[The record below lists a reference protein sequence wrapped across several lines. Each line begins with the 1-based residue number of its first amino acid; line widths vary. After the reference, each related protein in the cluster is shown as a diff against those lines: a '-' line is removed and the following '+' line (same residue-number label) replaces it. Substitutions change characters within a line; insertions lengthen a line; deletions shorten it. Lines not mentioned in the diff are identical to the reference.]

1 MTHRIPLRLLL
12 AGLILT
18 CTVPVNRTASAQPN
32 PANVLMKVEAWVAQN
47 QWTTALHELRQSK
60 IPDEAKLQWLEQK
73 AEEGSGAA
81 QFELA
86 ATLHPRDL
94 ETSLKWYARAVLSS
108 ALDAASC
115 TQPMRYH
122 VMLDRVEPVR
132 TDGIEQPDL
141 LERAIDDAMARPDA
155 MKPTKWSGWVCSARD
170 RLSGET
176 EAASRLEA
184 MKDMA
189 IETKS
194 FKLFAEAARRGR
206 EGNFSITDTGLTLDE
221 NWPRDKGAWIDDG
234 KVAFVASESGLT
246 PIAHR
251 DQEVFVWD
259 NSKKSFQN
267 ITPAE
272 MKANRLCA
280 HRHEITVSLLKRG
293 ESDSDKA
300 AYELKGVYPRLVV
313 VPRATPWYGRSFS
326 SQGPPGCNS
335 SVLPPPGIDRNDV
348 RFLAPEHGYIEAVR
362 DPNSRR
368 TTSTLVRPN
377 GSRVP
382 LADLFISDASNVL
395 GFARWNNE
403 YLLQGTWDAERST
416 FTNRFRRRGEGA
428 VLIWLRPDGVTRK
441 ELIPYGYWDQSQPPS
456 SEYFP
461 SRAGVLGVGRRYERD
476 DRAGFAGLFLFENPV
491 RVTRL
496 LSGIVDV
503 LDADPSGCRV
513 AVGHRQTASQRRAQI
528 KIVELCRGVT

>member
-18 CTVPVNRTASAQPN
+18 CTVSVNRTASAQPN

-206 EGNFSITDTGLTLDE
+206 EGSFAVTDTGLTSTGADPF
-221 NWPRDKGAWIDDG
+221 NKGAWLDDSNAIFIG
-234 KVAFVASESGLT
+234 DNVAAATEHNTGESAFT
-246 PIAHR
+246 WNMAT
-251 DQEVFVWD
+251 
-259 NSKKSFQN
+259 KSYTN
-267 ITPAE
+267 ITPPTMNAFGV
-272 MKANRLCA
+272 CS
-280 HRHEITVSLLKRG
+280 HRG
-293 ESDSDKA
+293 ETTIALIKPSGIEKEA
-300 AYELKGVYPRLVV
+300 QGWELRGTFPDLQLG
-313 VPRATPWYGRSFS
+313 PRATSWKGWPYS
-326 SQGPPGCNS
+326 SERPLGCN
-335 SVLPPPGIDRNDV
+335 LPAPPPRADRTQI
-348 RFLAPEHGYIEAVR
+348 RWLQPEHGYIEAT
-362 DPNSRR
+362 PGHPWWLA
-368 TTSTLVRPN
+368 TTTLVKRDGTRIALPEVFLTG
-377 GSRVP
+377 GSLIRAFAP
-382 LADLFISDASNVL
+382 WKDA
-395 GFARWNNE
+395 
-403 YLLQGTWDAERST
+403 YLLQGSWDADKDSFRQ
-416 FTNRFRRRGEGA
+416 RFRKRGEGA
-428 VLIWLRPDGVTRK
+428 VLIWLTADGFTRPVS
-441 ELIPYGYWDQSQPPS
+441 IPYGYWDQSEPPS
-456 SEYFP
+456 YAYFAA
-461 SRAGVLGVGRRYERD
+461 RTGILGIGRRYERD
-476 DRAGFAGLFLFENPV
+476 DRAGFAGLFLFESKT

-496 LSGIVDV
+496 LAGVVDIF
-503 LDADPSGCRV
+503 AISPGGCRI
-513 AVGHRQTASQRRAQI
+513 ALSHKETASARRARI
-528 KIVELCRGVT
+528 KIVELCATAS